1 MRSGSRLNSLFW
13 MQLAIGV
20 FFITL
25 GIAGLAEYNT
35 ALNEFARALGGQSDL
50 LEILIAI
57 LELAAGVVLVVA
69 LFTPIS
75 SRALF
80 IACIVILVLWGLW
93 ILSNHI
99 VNNLAEPN
107 FLVWL
112 NRLALDVIPG
122 IGIWMIAGRYR

>member
-1 MRSGSRLNSLFW
+1 